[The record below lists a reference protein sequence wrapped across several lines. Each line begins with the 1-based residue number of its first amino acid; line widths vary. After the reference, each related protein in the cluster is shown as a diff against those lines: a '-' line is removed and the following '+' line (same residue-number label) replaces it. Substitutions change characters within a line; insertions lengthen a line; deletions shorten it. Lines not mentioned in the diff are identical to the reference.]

1 MFERGAAGT
10 SLEDV
15 HAAAEVSPSQIYHYF
30 KDKRSLVKAVIAVQ
44 VTQVIGAFGSVSLPV
59 QPPGQHGG
67 AARVAGLRCES

>member
-15 HAAAEVSPSQIYHYF
+15 HAASEVSPSQIYHYF

-44 VTQVIGAFGSVSLPV
+44 VTQVIGAFGSVSLST
-59 QPPGQHGG
+59 
-67 AARVAGLRCES
+67 AAWTAWRRCARGRTSL